1 MNPETLDS
9 RTVVTTPDTEK
20 GALRRY
26 WDAHPISTDSV
37 PYEAG
42 TRESFQA
49 IYDNWKQTIDG
60 MRLEFL
66 ESCRGR
72 KVLEVGCGIGK
83 DARFLTENGIDY
95 TGLDYSFRT
104 LGLAQKHF
112 DYAGLRKRF
121 VNGDAAALPFPDG
134 SFGLSMS
141 IGVIHHI
148 VGTPEACRE
157 LVRVTAPGGTIR
169 VMFYN
174 RESYHYALVN
184 WVVRPLIWLMLHL
197 PALEAFLRWAPQK
210 YRHLYAIAKQH
221 GLSRERLLATSADT
235 SFAGQDNFI
244 PRSGFW
250 TEHEMRELFAGLED
264 FRFVRRDLK
273 YFPLPFL
280 RDWVEGRWGF
290 FLTMTARKPHRAP
303 VEAAAPQSRQAAAC
317 SGARY

>member
-1 MNPETLDS
+1 MMNPQIEEAAPES
-9 RTVVTTPDTEK
+9 AAAEK
-20 GALRRY
+20 RELRRY

-37 PYEAG
+37 PYQPG
-42 TRESFQA
+42 SRESFEA
-49 IYDNWKQTIDG
+49 IYANWKKTIDAV
-60 MRLEFL
+60 RLEFL

-72 KVLEVGCGIGK
+72 TVLEVGCGIGK

-104 LGLAQKHF
+104 LGLAHKHF
-112 DYAGLRKRF
+112 DFVGLRKRF
-121 VNGDAAALPFPDG
+121 VNGDAVALPFADNT
-134 SFGLSMS
+134 FGQAIS

-157 LVRVTAPGGTIR
+157 LVRVTAPGGIVR

-184 WVVRPLIWLMLHL
+184 WAVRPLIWLMLHVR
-197 PALEAFLRWAPQK
+197 ALEVFLHWAPEK
-210 YRHLYAIAKQH
+210 YRHLYAISRQH

-235 SFAGQDNFI
+235 SFAGRDNFI

-250 TEHEMRELFAGLED
+250 TEREMRQLFAGLED
-264 FRFVRRDLK
+264 FHFIRRDLK

-280 RDWVEGRWGF
+280 RGWVERRWGF
-290 FLTMTARKPHRAP
+290 FLTMTARKP
-303 VEAAAPQSRQAAAC
+303 AAAPVKDPVAVAVPGRAAAA
-317 SGARY
+317 GH

>member
-1 MNPETLDS
+1 MS
-9 RTVVTTPDTEK
+9 VVKSPNDGAVAAAEK
-20 GALRRY
+20 QDLRRY
-26 WDAHPISTDSV
+26 WDTHPISTDSV
-37 PYEAG
+37 PYEPG
-42 TRESFQA
+42 TRESFEA
-49 IYDNWKQTIDG
+49 IYEKWKQTIDQ

-104 LGLAQKHF
+104 LGLAQRHF
-112 DYAGLRKRF
+112 DYARLRKRF
-121 VNGDAAALPFPDG
+121 VNGDAVALPFADG
-134 SFGLSMS
+134 SFGQAMS

-157 LVRVTAPGGTIR
+157 LMRVTAPGGIVR

-197 PALEAFLRWAPQK
+197 RALEIFLRWAPEK
-210 YRHLYAIAKQH
+210 YRLLYSIAKQH

-250 TEHEMRELFAGLED
+250 TEREMRELFSGLED

-280 RDWVEGRWGF
+280 RGWVERKWGF
-290 FLTMTARKPHRAP
+290 FLTMTAQKPAVASMKDSSTSAR
-303 VEAAAPQSRQAAAC
+303 AAAAAV
-317 SGARY
+317 

>member
-1 MNPETLDS
+1 MSLERAES
-9 RTVVTTPDTEK
+9 RASTATAEAEK
-20 GALRRY
+20 KELRRY

-42 TRESFQA
+42 TRESFEA
-49 IYDNWKQTIDG
+49 IYENWKGTIDQ
-60 MRLEFL
+60 MRLDFL

-72 KVLEVGCGIGK
+72 RVLEVGCGIGK

-104 LGLAQKHF
+104 LGLAHKHF

-121 VNGDAAALPFPDG
+121 VNGDAVALPFPDG
-134 SFGLSMS
+134 TFGLAMS

-157 LVRVTAPGGTIR
+157 LVRVTAPGGIVR

-184 WVVRPLIWLMLHL
+184 WVVRPLIWLMLHV
-197 PALEAFLRWAPQK
+197 PALEAFLRWAPEK
-210 YRHLYAIAKQH
+210 YRNLYAISKQH
-221 GLSRERLLATSADT
+221 GLSRDRLLATSADT
-235 SFAGQDNFI
+235 SFAGQGNFI

-250 TEHEMRELFAGLED
+250 TEREMRELFRGLED
-264 FRFVRRDLK
+264 FHFMRCDLK

-280 RDWVEGRWGF
+280 RGWVEGKWGF
-290 FLTMTARKPHRAP
+290 FLTMTARKP
-303 VEAAAPQSRQAAAC
+303 EAAKAAPAAARHAAAG
-317 SGARY
+317 SH

>member
-1 MNPETLDS
+1 MSLD
-9 RTVVTTPDTEK
+9 TAKTPAPTGVAADDKRE
-20 GALRRY
+20 LRRY

-37 PYEAG
+37 PYAPG
-42 TRESFQA
+42 TRESFEA
-49 IYDNWKQTIDG
+49 IYAMWKQTIDR

-95 TGLDYSFRT
+95 IGLDYSFRT

-112 DYAGLRKRF
+112 DFVGLCKRF
-121 VNGDAAALPFPDG
+121 VNGDAVALPFADNT
-134 SFGLSMS
+134 FGQAIS

-157 LVRVTAPGGTIR
+157 LMRVTEPGGTVR

-197 PALEAFLRWAPQK
+197 PVLEAFLRWAPDK
-210 YRHLYAIAKQH
+210 YRHLYAISRQH
-221 GLSRERLLATSADT
+221 GFSRERLLATSADT

-250 TEHEMRELFAGLED
+250 TEQEMRELFAGLEN
-264 FRFVRRDLK
+264 FQFVRRDLK

-280 RDWVEGRWGF
+280 RGWVERRWGF
-290 FLTMTARKPHRAP
+290 FLTMTARKPASAP
-303 VEAAAPQSRQAAAC
+303 VKDSVAVTVPGRAVAAVV
-317 SGARY
+317 

>member
-1 MNPETLDS
+1 MSESLQ
-9 RTVVTTPDTEK
+9 EK
-20 GALRRY
+20 RELRRY

-37 PYEAG
+37 PFEVG
-42 TRESFQA
+42 SRESFEA
-49 IYDNWKQTIDG
+49 IYEKWKHTIDQ

-66 ESCRGR
+66 QSCRGR

-95 TGLDYSFRT
+95 IGLDYSFRT
-104 LGLAQKHF
+104 LALAQKHF

-121 VNGDAAALPFPDG
+121 VNGDAVALPFADN
-134 SFGLSMS
+134 SFGQAIS

-148 VGTPEACRE
+148 IGTPEACRE
-157 LVRVTAPGGTIR
+157 LIRVTAPDGIVR

-184 WVVRPLIWLMLHL
+184 WIVRPLIWLMLHVRT
-197 PALEAFLRWAPQK
+197 LELFLRWAPEK
-210 YRHLYAIAKQH
+210 YRHLYAIAKRH
-221 GLSRERLLATSADT
+221 GLSRDMLLATSADT
-235 SFAGQDNFI
+235 SFAGRDNFI

-250 TEHEMRELFAGLED
+250 TEREMRELFAGLED

-280 RDWVEGRWGF
+280 RNWVERRWGF
-290 FLTMTARKPHRAP
+290 FLTMTARKPVASP
-303 VEAAAPQSRQAAAC
+303 AAIAVPAAAVARATAAVV
-317 SGARY
+317 

>member
-1 MNPETLDS
+1 MSEQTSVAVQDHS
-9 RTVVTTPDTEK
+9 DEK
-20 GALRRY
+20 RALRQY
-26 WDAHPISTDSV
+26 WDTHPISTDSV

-42 TRESFQA
+42 TRESFEA
-49 IYDNWKQTIDG
+49 IYGKWKQTINV

-66 ESCRGR
+66 ESCRGK

-112 DYAGLRKRF
+112 GFAGLRKRF
-121 VNGDAAALPFPDG
+121 VNGDAVSLPFADDT
-134 SFGLSMS
+134 FGLAMS

-157 LVRVTAPGGTIR
+157 LMRVTAPGGTVR

-174 RESYHYALVN
+174 KESYHYALVN
-184 WVVRPLIWLMLHL
+184 WVVRPLIWLMLHFRF
-197 PALEAFLRWAPQK
+197 LEVFLKMAPEK
-210 YRHLYAIAKQH
+210 YRHLYAIAREQ
-221 GLSRERLLATSADT
+221 GLSSDLLLATSADT
-235 SFAGQDNFI
+235 SFAGANNFI

-250 TEHEMRELFAGLED
+250 TEAEMRELFQGLED
-264 FRFVRRDLK
+264 FRFTRTDLK

-280 RDWVEGRWGF
+280 RTWVESRWGF
-290 FLTMTARKPHRAP
+290 FLTMTAQKHG
-303 VEAAAPQSRQAAAC
+303 VKQAAEIPAAVMRAAAC
-317 SGARY
+317 GASGD

>member
-1 MNPETLDS
+1 MSLVELPAPPRNP
-9 RTVVTTPDTEK
+9 PDTEK
-20 GALRRY
+20 QDLRRY

-37 PYEAG
+37 PYEVG
-42 TRESFQA
+42 SRESFEA
-49 IYDNWKQTIDG
+49 IYENWKQTLDQ
-60 MRLEFL
+60 MRLDFL

-95 TGLDYSFRT
+95 TGLDYSYRT

-112 DYAGLRKRF
+112 DFAGLRKRF
-121 VNGDAAALPFPDG
+121 VNGDAVALPFADN
-134 SFGLSMS
+134 SFGLAMS

-157 LVRVTAPGGTIR
+157 LVRVTAPGGVVR

-174 RESYHYALVN
+174 HESYHYLLVN
-184 WVVRPLIWLMLHL
+184 WIVRPLIWMMLRL
-197 PALEAFLRWAPQK
+197 RPLEVFLRWAPEK
-210 YRHLYAIAKQH
+210 FRHLYAISRQH

-250 TEHEMRELFAGLED
+250 TEREMRELFSGMED
-264 FRFVRRDLK
+264 FHFIRRDLK
-273 YFPLPFL
+273 YFPFPFL
-280 RDWVEGRWGF
+280 RGWVEPRWGF
-290 FLTMTARKPHRAP
+290 FLTMTARKP
-303 VEAAAPQSRQAAAC
+303 AAASAKIRAAAAAAA
-317 SGARY
+317 SD

>member
-1 MNPETLDS
+1 MSVE
-9 RTVVTTPDTEK
+9 RIEGRAAMATVEAEK
-20 GALRRY
+20 KELQRY

-42 TRESFQA
+42 TRESFEA
-49 IYDNWKQTIDG
+49 IYAKWEETIDE

-104 LGLAQKHF
+104 LGLARKHF

-121 VNGDAAALPFPDG
+121 VNGDAVALPFANN
-134 SFGLSMS
+134 SFGQVIS

-157 LVRVTAPGGTIR
+157 LVRVAAPGGIVR

-184 WVVRPLIWLMLHL
+184 WVVRPLIWVMLRV
-197 PALEAFLRWAPQK
+197 PPLEAFLRWAPEK

-221 GLSRERLLATSADT
+221 GLSRELLLATSADT

-250 TEHEMRELFAGLED
+250 TQQEMCELFAGLED
-264 FRFVRRDLK
+264 FRFIRSDLK
-273 YFPLPFL
+273 YFPVPFL
-280 RDWVEGRWGF
+280 RSWVERRWGF
-290 FLTMTARKPHRAP
+290 FLTMMARKP
-303 VEAAAPQSRQAAAC
+303 AAAIESPKAAARAA
-317 SGARY
+317 SGG

>member
-1 MNPETLDS
+1 MSEPAIETK
-9 RTVVTTPDTEK
+9 E
-20 GALRRY
+20 LRDPQEGKRELRQY

-42 TRESFQA
+42 TRESFEA
-49 IYDNWKQTIDG
+49 IYEKWKGTIDQ
-60 MRLEFL
+60 MRLDFL

-72 KVLEVGCGIGK
+72 RVLEVGCGIGK

-104 LGLAQKHF
+104 LGLAHKHF
-112 DYAGLRKRF
+112 DFAGLRRRF
-121 VNGDAAALPFPDG
+121 VNGDAVALPFPDG
-134 SFGLSMS
+134 SFGLAMS

-157 LVRVTAPGGTIR
+157 LVRVTAPGGIVR

-174 RESYHYALVN
+174 RESYHYVLVN
-184 WVVRPLIWLMLHL
+184 WVVRPLIWLMLRVR
-197 PALEAFLRWAPQK
+197 ALEVLLRWAPEK
-210 YRHLYAIAKQH
+210 YRNLYAISKQH

-235 SFAGQDNFI
+235 SFAGQGNFI

-250 TEHEMRELFAGLED
+250 TEQEMRELFAGLED
-264 FRFVRRDLK
+264 LRFTRRDLK

-280 RDWVEGRWGF
+280 RGWVERRWGF
-290 FLTMTARKPHRAP
+290 FLTMTGRKPAGAAR
-303 VEAAAPQSRQAAAC
+303 EARSAEAIS
-317 SGARY
+317 

>member
-1 MNPETLDS
+1 MNRMESPAS
-9 RTVVTTPDTEK
+9 VPQPAHGEK
-20 GALRRY
+20 ADLRRY
-26 WDAHPISTDSV
+26 WDTHPISTDSV
-37 PYEAG
+37 PYKAG
-42 TRESFQA
+42 SRESFDA
-49 IYDNWKQTIDG
+49 IYAKWKQTIDQ
-60 MRLEFL
+60 MRMDFL

-95 TGLDYSFRT
+95 TGLDYSLRS

-112 DYAGLRKRF
+112 EYAGLNKRF
-121 VNGDAAALPFPDG
+121 VNGDAIALPFGDDT
-134 SFGLSMS
+134 FGLAMS

-157 LVRVTAPGGTIR
+157 LMRVTAPGGTVR

-184 WVVRPLIWLMLHL
+184 WVVRPLIWLMLHVR
-197 PALEAFLRWAPQK
+197 ALEVFLRWAPEK
-210 YRHLYAIAKQH
+210 YRHLYAIARQH

-235 SFAGQDNFI
+235 SFAGQNNFI

-250 TEHEMRELFAGLED
+250 TEQEMRELFSGLED

-273 YFPLPFL
+273 YFPLPFW
-280 RDWVEGRWGF
+280 RSWVERKWGF
-290 FLTMTARKPHRAP
+290 FLTMTARKPVGAVASETTPRG
-303 VEAAAPQSRQAAAC
+303 VEGNAAAAAAV
-317 SGARY
+317 